1 MSTILLVDDEPSIRR
16 ALRAFFERGGYAV
29 AEADS
34 ASAALRYLAD
44 GGTADAVVSDVLMP
58 DIGGVEFYDRLMAQ
72 APALSHRVVF
82 LTGAARDPR
91 VHGPIEQ
98 RGVPL
103 ISKLDDLRLV
113 VDAVR
118 VALVRRTTAAQR
130 VEHSGEFSAGSLAA
144 LRPPT

>member
-1 MSTILLVDDEPSIRR
+1 MRR
-16 ALRAFFERGGYAV
+16 ALRAFFERADFHV
-29 AEADS
+29 LEA
-34 ASAALRYLAD
+34 ASAREALEQVAV
-44 GGTADAVVSDVLMP
+44 GGAIDAVVSDVLMP
-58 DIGGVEFYDRLMAQ
+58 ETSGLEFYDRLVER
-72 APALSHRVVF
+72 APGLSHRLVF

-118 VALVRRTTAAQR
+118 LALLRRPSSVAAR
-130 VEHSGEFSAGSLAA
+130 SS
-144 LRPPT
+144 